1 MVLTAQKLQM
11 RMLVIHTTGH
21 RSKGNMQKLAKFL
34 GKQVSPNAKYPH
46 VHTPSKHLG
55 EKEPPANEPDPNEDL
70 WQGNWNGHVPK
81 GHFSSTIDEQ
91 SLRNFSSW
99 VAQLADRF

>member
-1 MVLTAQKLQM
+1 MLTAQKLKM
-11 RMLVIHTTGH
+11 PLLVLHATGP
-21 RSKGNMQKLAKFL
+21 RSADKMELLAKFL
-34 GKQVSPNAKYPH
+34 GKQVSPNAEYPH

-70 WQGNWNGHVPK
+70 WQGNWNGEVPK